1 MTTEPEH
8 KLITREEY
16 IADIKARWSLFVKE
30 WNALVEDIKKLI
42 AFLQPYV
49 IKVIDTVKGWISR
62 FTKKKD

>member
-30 WNALVEDIKKLI
+30 WNAFVEDIKKLI
-42 AFLQPYV
+42 AFLQPYFV
-49 IKVIDTVKGWISR
+49 KTIETVKGWISK

>member
-49 IKVIDTVKGWISR
+49 IKVVDTVKGWISR
-62 FTKKKD
+62 FIKKKD

>member
-30 WNALVEDIKKLI
+30 WNAFVEDIKKLI

-49 IKVIDTVKGWISR
+49 TKAVDTVKRWI
-62 FTKKKD
+62 TKLKAKKD